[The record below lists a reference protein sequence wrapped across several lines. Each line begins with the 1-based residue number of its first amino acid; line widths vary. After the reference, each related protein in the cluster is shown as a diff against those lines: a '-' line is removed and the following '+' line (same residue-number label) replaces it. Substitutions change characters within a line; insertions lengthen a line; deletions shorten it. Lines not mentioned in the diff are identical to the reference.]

1 MKHDWQLITKK
12 LLMLVPNTYERKNY
26 EMEQIWFFETK
37 TSNGSIPQLNNGY
50 DDNFYEFMVELC

>member
-1 MKHDWQLITKK
+1 MRK
-12 LLMLVPNTYERKNY
+12 KNY

-50 DDNFYEFMVELC
+50 DNNFCEFMVELC